1 MRPRVI
7 APTVLDMTPTQLR
20 AFHAVA
26 STGSFTAAARLLHTS
41 QPPITTHVRDLEAYY
56 GVELF
61 HRHGRGAELTAVG
74 RQLLAITQRVVAN
87 QEEAVELLRDA
98 GKLERG
104 TLRIGAVSPSGVAAA
119 VGRFRALHRKVGV
132 SITHGNS
139 SELLDGLRRYRLDV
153 AFVGQIG
160 GMEEFQVSCHT
171 RHEIVLLVND
181 THRWAK
187 REHVAMV
194 ELADEP
200 LIFREEGS
208 NTQRALEE
216 AAAQAGI
223 TLACALTYGS
233 REGLVAC
240 VEAGLGIGPILAD
253 QVPEHPRL
261 HAVRIHDLHERVD
274 GYLACLAE
282 RREARMVRA
291 FVEVARSVTASG
303 TEGQTAPPPNLAA
316 SRSTILPA

>member
-1 MRPRVI
+1 
-7 APTVLDMTPTQLR
+7 MTPTQLR

-61 HRHGRGAELTAVG
+61 HRHGRGAELTPVG
-74 RQLLAITQRVVAN
+74 RELLAVTQRVVAN

-119 VGRFRALHRKVGV
+119 VGRFKALHGKVAV
-132 SITHGNS
+132 SITPGNS
-139 SELLDGLRRYRLDV
+139 SELLEGLRRYRLDV

-160 GMEEFQVSCHT
+160 GMEEFHVSCHT
-171 RHEIVLLVND
+171 QHEIVLLV
-181 THRWAK
+181 HGSHPWAG
-187 REHVAMV
+187 RGCIAMA
-194 ELADEP
+194 ELAGEP
-200 LIFREEGS
+200 IIFREEGS
-208 NTQRALEE
+208 NTRRALE
-216 AAAQAGI
+216 AAAARAGVQ
-223 TLACALTYGS
+223 LRCALTYGS

-240 VEAGLGIGPILAD
+240 VEAGLGVGPVLAD

-261 HAVRIHDLHERVD
+261 HAVRIHDLDERVD

-282 RREARMVRA
+282 RHEARMVRA
-291 FVEVARSVTASG
+291 FIEVARTMSG
-303 TEGQTAPPPNLAA
+303 AAATSSESAPSTYPA
-316 SRSTILPA
+316 SRSTALTV